1 MLLLLLL
8 SRFSHIRLCDPVVG
22 SPPGSAVPGILRQE
36 SWSGLPLPS
45 PGRGMAV
52 GIRQCFWACG
62 RDPQAMQVAM
72 RPGGRCCPEDQR

>member
-45 PGRGMAV
+45 PGRGM
-52 GIRQCFWACG
+52 GCG
-62 RDPQAMQVAM
+62 HKAMLLGLWQGSSSNASGHEAW
-72 RPGGRCCPEDQR
+72 R